1 MAQLFVKLM
10 SEFEWFELKYV
21 PDIALVFFKIKAKI
35 DFAELSKF
43 MKEHMVLLSE
53 PEGYEQVIRV
63 VTHSY
68 VREKEVEFAV
78 EKIKEFVEANQKSE

>member
-21 PDIALVFFKIKAKI
+21 PDIALVFFKINAKI

-53 PEGYEQVIRV
+53 P
-63 VTHSY
+63 
-68 VREKEVEFAV
+68 
-78 EKIKEFVEANQKSE
+78 